1 MSQEDADRPGPS
13 TSGAA
18 EDEPADRGE
27 ATKQLGCRPPSV
39 PRLEQHL
46 FPHVCITNVQATV
59 HVVETIQD
67 HRLPGGPGVFLAY
80 FPPYKLQ
87 NTRSAQKYVKS
98 SGSTQGSE
106 GGPGSGRQSVIMT
119 RFLDTPQADRVSEI
133 VHF

>member
-1 MSQEDADRPGPS
+1 M
-13 TSGAA
+13 
-18 EDEPADRGE
+18 
-27 ATKQLGCRPPSV
+27 
-39 PRLEQHL
+39 
-46 FPHVCITNVQATV
+46 
-59 HVVETIQD
+59 
-67 HRLPGGPGVFLAY
+67 AY

-106 GGPGSGRQSVIMT
+106 VEARSGAVGIMT